1 MKNKLKRLNIDFFQK
16 PTLKL
21 APALLGKYIIR
32 QFKNQTLIGKISE
45 TEAYY
50 GSHDLA
56 SHASKGK
63 TKRTKL
69 MFDQPGLAYI
79 YLIYGM
85 YYCFNIV
92 TEKKDFPAAVL
103 IRSVEPIEGL
113 KTIHKNRKLPIVQ
126 SEKFPTRLTNGPG
139 KFCQAFMIDKKL
151 NGENLISS
159 QKIYLAQN
167 YQKTI
172 TSSQIK
178 KTKRIGID
186 YAGSYKNKL
195 WRYYLKD
202 NPFISQK

>member
-1 MKNKLKRLNIDFFQK
+1 MKQLKRLNKKFFQQD
-16 PTLKL
+16 TFSI
-21 APALLGKYIIR
+21 AQSLLGKFIIR
-32 QFKNQTLIGKISE
+32 KINNNLLIAKITE

-50 GSHDLA
+50 GKNDLA

-63 TKRTKL
+63 TPRTKL

-103 IRSVEPIEGL
+103 IRSVEPVHGL
-113 KTIHKNRKLPIVQ
+113 KIIHKNRKIPLAQSTKLPAQ
-126 SEKFPTRLTNGPG
+126 LTNGPG
-139 KFCQAFMIDKKL
+139 KFCQAFGIDKKL

-159 QKIYLAQN
+159 QKLYLSPN
-167 YQKTI
+167 YQEKI
-172 TSSQIK
+172 KSGQIK
-178 KTKRIGID
+178 KAKRIGID

-195 WRYYLKD
+195 WRYYLK
-202 NPFISQK
+202 NNHFISQK